1 MCTVFTPCA
10 ADAYS
15 CLLGLVYVCMYVGV
29 WVWLHVHVHV
39 WMPL

>member
-1 MCTVFTPCA
+1 MCTVFMPCS

-15 CLLGLVYVCMYVGV
+15 CLLGLVCVGV
-29 WVWLHVHVHV
+29 WVCAWVHVHVHV